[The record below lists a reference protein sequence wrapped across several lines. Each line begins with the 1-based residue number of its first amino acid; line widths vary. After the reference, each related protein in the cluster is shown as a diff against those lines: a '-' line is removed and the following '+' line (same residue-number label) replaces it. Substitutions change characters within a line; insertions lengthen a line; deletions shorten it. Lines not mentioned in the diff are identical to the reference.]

1 MFKTKKLRS
10 YKLQICGGYV
20 ALISVLIVG
29 AIGVMVVTG
38 VILSSLAWSRTS
50 FVQEQSFQAKALADA
65 CMEEALQQIKDSI
78 PFSGNGTITLGQ
90 GSCAYTVTN
99 NGAQNRSVVS
109 TGTVGTVVRKVSV
122 TLDKI
127 SPSINITSW
136 QEVP

>member
-1 MFKTKKLRS
+1 MK
-10 YKLQICGGYV
+10 GYV
-20 ALISVLIVG
+20 ALISVLTVG
-29 AIGVMVVTG
+29 AVGVVVVAG
-38 VILSSLAWSRTS
+38 VILLGLTWSRTS
-50 FVQEQSFQAKALADA
+50 FAIQQSFQAKTLADA
-65 CMEEALQQIKDSI
+65 CTEEALQQVKDSI
-78 PFSGNGTITLGQ
+78 PFAGNGTLTFGQ

-109 TGTVGTVVRKVSV
+109 LGTVGTVVRKVSV